1 MPAESTTRKRPRI
14 LLIGGSLRA
23 GSTNAAV
30 LKTAQAVAANELEVE
45 LYDALGLLPMF
56 NPDDDREPL
65 PPPVAHLRSRLAWAD
80 AVFFSTPEYAGSLPG
95 SFKNLLDWTVGG
107 GLYQKRVGWI
117 NPSNRGGS
125 DGTYATLRTVLGFI
139 DATIVEEA
147 CVKVAVTRDMVDGE
161 GPVKNLEVRTA
172 LKRALDALANAHE

>member
-1 MPAESTTRKRPRI
+1 

-23 GSTNAAV
+23 GSTNAAA
-30 LKTAQAVAANELEVE
+30 LKTAQKLATAAFDVE
-45 LYDALGLLPMF
+45 LYDALGSLPLF

-65 PPPVAHLRSRLAWAD
+65 PAAVAHLRGRLAWAD

-117 NPSNRGGS
+117 NPSNHGGA

-139 DATIVEEA
+139 GTTIVEDA
-147 CVKVAVTRDMVDGE
+147 CVKIAVTRDMVDSNG
-161 GPVKNLEVRTA
+161 LITDQEVRRVLISA
-172 LKRALDALANAHE
+172 LAALANTQE